1 MKVLNRRA
9 YEWRRDHR
17 DEVASQLK
25 VYLEKVGRRGSKKS
39 VENALGGMMD
49 FCSYLE
55 MLPDDALAHMR
66 KKDVYKVLDGYVA
79 SMIKDKFAPNSLR
92 NRLSAVKKFLAIN
105 DFELD
110 NAKMRVK
117 VDLPRYHAVTAD
129 RVPTQ
134 EELRSVLTHTDA
146 RGKALITML
155 ASSGMRV
162 GEFLT
167 LRVKDIDLSKNPAT
181 VRLKAEVTKDRQARY
196 CFISDE
202 AVTFV
207 KDFLR
212 ERVNNPDDYI
222 FQTSNR
228 GQEHKTGNVPM
239 SYWNADHIF
248 SLALKNAGL
257 AVKDDHGRDTIHIHC
272 LRKFFFTQMLQP
284 LGRDIAEAL
293 MGHKLFLDSA
303 YRRYTEDQM
312 REFYLKG
319 MAAVTI
325 MLHKRGMNQDE
336 IKESF
341 RREILM
347 QVAGYSE
354 EEVNRLELSKIK
366 DEDFQKMVREKLLG
380 SIVNNGHKQKV
391 IPMSELKTHI
401 SQGWEYIAQ
410 LPDSDV
416 VVKLP
421 S

>member
-1 MKVLNRRA
+1 MKVLNRKA

-17 DEVASQLK
+17 EEVVSQLK
-25 VYLEKVGRRGSKKS
+25 VYLEKVGRRGSRKS
-39 VENALGGMMD
+39 IENATGGMMD

-55 MLPDDALAHMR
+55 MLPDDALDYLR
-66 KKDVYKVLDGYVA
+66 KNDVYKVLDGYVA
-79 SMIKDKFAPNSLR
+79 WMLKDKFAPNSLR

-129 RVPTQ
+129 RVPTP

-146 RGKALITML
+146 RGKTLVTML

-181 VRLKAEVTKDRQARY
+181 VYLRAEVTKDRQQRY

-202 AVTFV
+202 AATFL

-212 ERVNNPDDYI
+212 DRVNNPGDYI
-222 FQTSNR
+222 FPTSTR
-228 GQEHKTGNVPM
+228 GQEHKTGNLPM

-257 AVKDDHGRDTIHIHC
+257 AMKDDQGRDTIHIHC

-319 MAAVTI
+319 MDAVTI
-325 MLHKRGMNQDE
+325 MLRKRGMSEEEMKQ
-336 IKESF
+336 SF
-341 RREILM
+341 RRVILIRM
-347 QVAGYSE
+347 CSDWFAEVDLSLSGGNSSERSDSFDGARFTHCWMSVASQPARPQSS
-354 EEVNRLELSKIK
+354 RLKA
-366 DEDFQKMVREKLLG
+366 RTLG
-380 SIVNNGHKQKV
+380 
-391 IPMSELKTHI
+391 
-401 SQGWEYIAQ
+401 
-410 LPDSDV
+410 
-416 VVKLP
+416 
-421 S
+421 